1 MASRIQGITV
11 EIGGDTTKLSKALES
26 VNKSIKG
33 TQSGL
38 KDVNKL
44 LKLDPS
50 NTELVVQKQKMLKD
64 AIEATK
70 EKLAT
75 LKTAAQ
81 QANEQ
86 LANGEITQQQYDA
99 LQREIAETEQ
109 NLRSLQDQAAT
120 TNATLAKI
128 DEVGE
133 KLQNIGSSVENVGK
147 KFLPVTAAV
156 TGLGTAAVKTAA
168 DFDSE
173 MSKVSAISG
182 ATGDDFDQL
191 RAKAREMGAK
201 TKFSASEAASA
212 MEYMAMA
219 GWKTSDMLNGIEGI
233 MNLAAASGEDLAT
246 TSDIV
251 TDALTAFGLSA
262 ADSGHFADILAAASS
277 NANTNVSIATSNA
290 DGSMRSLN
298 DILADC
304 RVAFSGLSESEKAA
318 NAEALVGKNA
328 MSGFLALM
336 NSSETDINK
345 LRGAIENCDGASES
359 MAETMQDNLNGQLT
373 ILKSQLEELAISF
386 GDILMPTIRKI
397 VSAVQQFVDKL
408 NSMDESTRETIIK
421 IGLLAA
427 SIGPLLIVLG
437 KTISTVG
444 TAMRGFRNCLG
455 GMAGSVLDV
464 FGGEFEW
471 DRYTVKFHKA
481 RGADHN
487 VHIIYGKNL
496 TDFKMEKSIE
506 NTITGVHPYW
516 VDNET
521 QAVMEL
527 PEKVV
532 LQSKRSIPYQKI
544 TVLDCTSN
552 FQEKPS
558 AAALREYA
566 QNYIDTTDL
575 TEPEIDI
582 KIDFLQLWN
591 TPGYEDI
598 VEAERVSLCDTVHV
612 FISKLGIEVS
622 SKVTETEYDTLLERY
637 NSITLSNSTVSS
649 RNSSLTGSL
658 NSIRNTATIAYD
670 TAVRAE
676 TAVGEQVGGI
686 TASIIYDGALFA
698 ALFGLHYKN
707 ETDSK
712 GNTTRYAFNAAT
724 LKQSTVAWKNSSAGL
739 FVSTDGGKTWG
750 YGWESDDTAVETAIL
765 LEQNLKELDDRYKKA
780 TELSEELLKELDD
793 RYKTATVLS
802 SELQEQLDQRYET
815 AKKLSKELAEELD
828 RRYGNVTTLSEA
840 LQKELDERYSV
851 AKKLSED
858 VEKELDKKYQPSI
871 PVSETAPEE
880 PGNDALWVDKK
891 NLRLKLWDGENWRTV
906 GYEPEDPKEP
916 EKPVEPEEPDN
927 TGQGGG
933 ESDGSKEETDSGN
946 TDTGSTG
953 DGSDNSETS
962 QDLSGD

>member
-1 MASRIQGITV
+1 MQ
-11 EIGGDTTKLSKALES
+11 
-26 VNKSIKG
+26 
-33 TQSGL
+33 GL
-38 KDVNKL
+38 K
-44 LKLDPS
+44 S
-50 NTELVVQKQKMLKD
+50 H
-64 AIEATK
+64 
-70 EKLAT
+70 
-75 LKTAAQ
+75 
-81 QANEQ
+81 
-86 LANGEITQQQYDA
+86 
-99 LQREIAETEQ
+99 
-109 NLRSLQDQAAT
+109 
-120 TNATLAKI
+120 
-128 DEVGE
+128 
-133 KLQNIGSSVENVGK
+133 
-147 KFLPVTAAV
+147 
-156 TGLGTAAVKTAA
+156 
-168 DFDSE
+168 
-173 MSKVSAISG
+173 
-182 ATGDDFDQL
+182 
-191 RAKAREMGAK
+191 
-201 TKFSASEAASA
+201 AASDCPFNVWTDV
-212 MEYMAMA
+212 E
-219 GWKTSDMLNGIEGI
+219 S
-233 MNLAAASGEDLAT
+233 SAT
-246 TSDIV
+246 FTLGV
-251 TDALTAFGLSA
+251 P
-262 ADSGHFADILAAASS
+262 SS
-277 NANTNVSIATSNA
+277 
-290 DGSMRSLN
+290 
-298 DILADC
+298 
-304 RVAFSGLSESEKAA
+304 
-318 NAEALVGKNA
+318 
-328 MSGFLALM
+328 
-336 NSSETDINK
+336 
-345 LRGAIENCDGASES
+345 
-359 MAETMQDNLNGQLT
+359 
-373 ILKSQLEELAISF
+373 
-386 GDILMPTIRKI
+386 
-397 VSAVQQFVDKL
+397 
-408 NSMDESTRETIIK
+408 
-421 IGLLAA
+421 
-427 SIGPLLIVLG
+427 
-437 KTISTVG
+437 
-444 TAMRGFRNCLG
+444 FRNCLG

-496 TDFKMEKSIE
+496 TDFKMERSIE

-532 LQSKRSIPYQKI
+532 LQSKRSIPYQKV

-552 FQEKPS
+552 FQEKPTET
-558 AAALREYA
+558 ALREYA

-612 FISKLGIEVS
+612 YISKLGIEVS
-622 SKVTETEYDTLLERY
+622 SKVTETEYDALLERY

-658 NSIRNTATIAYD
+658 NSIRNTAVIAYD

-686 TASIIYDGALFA
+686 TASIIYDGALLA

-712 GNTTRYAFNAAT
+712 GNTIRYAFNAAS
-724 LKQSTVAWKNSSAGL
+724 LKQSTVAWKNSPAGL

-750 YGWESDDTAVETAIL
+750 YGWESDDTAVKTAIL
-765 LEQNLKELDDRYKKA
+765 LERTLKELDDRYKKA

-793 RYKTATVLS
+793 RYKAATALS
-802 SELQEQLDQRYET
+802 SELQEQLDQRYEA
-815 AKKLSKELAEELD
+815 AKKLSKELSEELD

-858 VEKELDKKYQPSI
+858 VEKELDKKYQASI
-871 PVSETAPEE
+871 PVSEKAPEA
-880 PGNDALWVDKK
+880 PAADALWVDKK

-916 EKPVEPEEPDN
+916 EKPVEPEGPDN

-933 ESDGSKEETDSGN
+933 ESDGSKEETNSGN
-946 TDTGSTG
+946 TDTGITG

-962 QDLSGD
+962 PDLSGG

>member
-1 MASRIQGITV
+1 MGFFHAHEEVVTRMASRIQGITV
-11 EIGGDTTKLSKALES
+11 EIGGDTTKLSKALEG

-99 LQREIAETEQ
+99 FQREIAETEQ
-109 NLRSLQDQAAT
+109 NLKSLQEQAAT

-128 DEVGE
+128 DEAGE
-133 KLQNIGSSVENVGK
+133 KLQNLGSSVENVGK

-168 DFDSE
+168 DFDAE

-182 ATGDDFDQL
+182 ATGADFDKL

-201 TKFSASEAASA
+201 TKFSATEAVSA

-219 GWKTSDMLNGIEGI
+219 GWRTEDMLSGIEGI

-262 ADSGHFADILAAASS
+262 SDSGHFADILAAASS
-277 NANTNVSIATSNA
+277 NANTNVSMMGETFKYCAPIAGA
-290 DGSMRSLN
+290 LG
-298 DILADC
+298 
-304 RVAFSGLSESEKAA
+304 FSAEDT
-318 NAEALVGKNA
+318 AEA
-328 MSGFLALM
+328 
-336 NSSETDINK
+336 
-345 LRGAIENCDGASES
+345 
-359 MAETMQDNLNGQLT
+359 
-373 ILKSQLEELAISF
+373 
-386 GDILMPTIRKI
+386 
-397 VSAVQQFVDKL
+397 
-408 NSMDESTRETIIK
+408 
-421 IGLLAA
+421 IGL
-427 SIGPLLIVLG
+427 
-437 KTISTVG
+437 
-444 TAMRGFRNCLG
+444 
-455 GMAGSVLDV
+455 MANSG
-464 FGGEFEW
+464 
-471 DRYTVKFHKA
+471 
-481 RGADHN
+481 
-487 VHIIYGKNL
+487 I
-496 TDFKMEKSIE
+496 

-516 VDNET
+516 VDSET
-521 QAVMEL
+521 QEVMEL

-532 LQSKRSIPYQKI
+532 LMSKKFVPYQKI
-544 TVLDCTSN
+544 TVLDCTSD
-552 FQEKPS
+552 FQEKPTED
-558 AAALREYA
+558 ALREFA

-582 KIDFLQLWN
+582 KIDFVQLWN

-612 FISKLGIEVS
+612 YISKLGIEVS
-622 SKVTETEYDTLLERY
+622 SKVTETEYDSLLERY

-649 RNSSLTGSL
+649 QNSSLTGSL

-670 TAVRAE
+670 TAIRAE

-686 TASIIYDGALFA
+686 TASIIYDGTLFA

-712 GNTTRYAFNAAT
+712 GNTVRYAFNARA
-724 LKQSTVAWKNSSAGL
+724 LSQSTVAWKNSSAGL

-750 YGWESDDTAVETAIL
+750 YGWESDDTADKTAIL
-765 LEQNLKELDDRYKKA
+765 LEQTLKELDDRYKKA
-780 TELSEELLKELDD
+780 TELSEDLLKELDE
-793 RYKTATVLS
+793 RYKTSTAIS
-802 SELQEQLDQRYET
+802 AELQKTLDQRYET
-815 AKKLSKELAEELD
+815 AKKLSKELYEELD
-828 RRYGNVTTLSEA
+828 KRYGTGNTG
-840 LQKELDERYSV
+840 
-851 AKKLSED
+851 
-858 VEKELDKKYQPSI
+858 I
-871 PVSETAPEE
+871 PVSETTPEAPAV
-880 PGNDALWVDKK
+880 DTLWVDKK
-891 NLRLKLWDGENWRTV
+891 NLRLKLWDGEQWQTV
-906 GYEPEDPKEP
+906 GYEPEKPDPEPTDPEPTEPTEP
-916 EKPVEPEEPDN
+916 EIPDTEDKEEGD
-927 TGQGGG
+927 TEEGGG
-933 ESDGSKEETDSGN
+933 A
-946 TDTGSTG
+946 
-953 DGSDNSETS
+953 
-962 QDLSGD
+962 